1 MSVTAAVSDRSAI
14 VIRSKSGRATYLRVV
29 FASCVGTTI
38 EWYDFFIYGFL
49 APLVFDVLFFPN
61 LNGLIGTIAVFATF
75 AVGFVARPLGG
86 IVFGHFGDRVGRKSI
101 LLVTLLLMGLAT
113 SAIGI
118 LPTYD
123 QIGIRAP
130 ILLVTLRFLQ
140 GFALGGE
147 SIGALLLTVEGS
159 PSGRRG
165 FFGSLVQASGP
176 LGVLLASAVVAAV
189 TSLPRADLLSW
200 GWRLPFVG
208 SLALVLVGIY
218 VRMRIEESAC
228 FTAAADEIVRVPI
241 VQTLKRYWTPT
252 LVTFTLCLAETSFYY
267 LSTIFALAYG
277 TRTLALPGATLT
289 LALFVANCVA
299 LLTVPMFGA
308 LSDRIGRRPMFL
320 AGLSATIVY
329 IYPFF
334 LLLGTKDARLV
345 IAAIVVASGLIH
357 PMMFGPEGS
366 FFAELFDTPVRFSG
380 VSFGKQLGTVLGGG
394 VAPLV
399 ATTLLAWSGGSVR
412 PIVWYFVAL
421 AALALVAT
429 MAAHESRGRQL

>member
-1 MSVTAAVSDRSAI
+1 MEPATASPP
-14 VIRSKSGRATYLRVV
+14 ATRPAYLRVV
-29 FASCVGTTI
+29 LASCVGTTI

-49 APLVFDVLFFPN
+49 APLVFDALFFPK
-61 LNGLIGTIAVFATF
+61 LGGLTGTIAVFATF

-101 LLVTLLLMGLAT
+101 LLVTLLLMGIAT

-123 QIGIRAP
+123 EIGTWAP
-130 ILLVTLRFLQ
+130 VLLVTLRFLQ

-200 GWRLPFVG
+200 GWRLPFVV
-208 SLALVLVGIY
+208 SIALVLVGVY
-218 VRMRIEESAC
+218 VRMRIEESTC
-228 FTAAADEIVRVPI
+228 FTAAVDEIVRVPI
-241 VQTLKRYWTPT
+241 LETLKHYSTPT
-252 LVTFTLCLAETSFYY
+252 LVTFMLCLAETSFYY

-289 LALFVANCVA
+289 LALFAANCVA
-299 LLTVPMFGA
+299 LLTVPLFGA

-320 AGLSATIVY
+320 AGISATIVY

-345 IAAIVVASGLIH
+345 TAAIVVATGLIH
-357 PMMFGPEGS
+357 PLMFGPEGS

-399 ATTLLAWSGGSVR
+399 ATSMLAWSGGSVL
-412 PIVWYFVAL
+412 PIVWYFIGL
-421 AALALVAT
+421 ATMALVAAI
-429 MAAHESRGRQL
+429 AAKESRGRQL

>member
-1 MSVTAAVSDRSAI
+1 
-14 VIRSKSGRATYLRVV
+14 VIRVV
-29 FASCVGTTI
+29 FASCIGTTI

-49 APLVFDVLFFPN
+49 APLVFDVLFFPR
-61 LNGLIGTIAVFATF
+61 LDGLIGIIAVFATF

-101 LLVTLLLMGLAT
+101 LLVTLLLMGIGT

-118 LPTYD
+118 LPTYAE
-123 QIGIRAP
+123 IGIWAP
-130 ILLVTLRFLQ
+130 ILLVSLRFLQ

-159 PSGRRG
+159 PSGQRG
-165 FFGSLVQASGP
+165 FFASLVQASGP
-176 LGVLLASAVVAAV
+176 LGVIVASGAVAAV
-189 TSLPRADLLSW
+189 TRLPRADLLSW
-200 GWRLPFVG
+200 GWRLPFVV
-208 SLALVLVGIY
+208 SIVLVLVGLY
-218 VRMRIEESAC
+218 VRMKIDESAC
-228 FTAAADEIVRVPI
+228 FTAAAHEIVRVPI
-241 VQTLKRYWTPT
+241 LEILKHYSAPT
-252 LVTFTLCLAETSFYY
+252 LITFVLCLAETSFYY

-277 TRTLALPGATLT
+277 TRTLSLAGATLT
-289 LALFVANCVA
+289 LALLAANCVA
-299 LLTVPMFGA
+299 LLTVPLCGA

-320 AGLSATIVY
+320 AGISATMLY

-345 IAAIVVASGLIH
+345 TLAIVVAAGLIH

-399 ATTLLAWSGGSVR
+399 ATSMLAWSGGSVR

-421 AALALVAT
+421 AAMALVAAT
-429 MAAHESRGRQL
+429 AAHESRGRQL